1 MEHRIQNT
9 LFIQLWEITMS
20 THMKVI
26 TNKQK
31 QQNHHHHNVPNY
43 TVSINIKI
51 DVHARSMHEM
61 LWYSEGNI
69 FLHHSSNHTTSKKK
83 ESKKEKWK
91 MGTEMVISC
100 TRSNKFLSFPVLLSI
115 SAAPWQWECNY
126 NVYDYNWIKITR
138 ILNCQ
143 LYSMQCH

>member
-9 LFIQLWEITMS
+9 LFIQLREITMS
-20 THMKVI
+20 THIKLI

-43 TVSINIKI
+43 TVSININI

-61 LWYSEGNI
+61 LWYSEGKI
-69 FLHHSSNHTTSKKK
+69 FLYHSSNHTTSKKK

-91 MGTEMVISC
+91 MCREIVISC
-100 TRSNKFLSFPVLLSI
+100 IRSNKFLLFPVLLSI
-115 SAAPWQWECNY
+115 SAAPWLFE
-126 NVYDYNWIKITR
+126 NVIIMCMIIITE
-138 ILNCQ
+138 LK
-143 LYSMQCH
+143 